1 MKKEM
6 TTQVQLTVSHRIGE
20 ETEEKCPG
28 HPASK
33 IGYVPLDRSIE
44 VHLVKVR
51 TLSPP
56 QVRLEVFSVAGNR
69 TYHMVCHRTLRTGC
83 KSTRCMLVIRWIL
96 LHRLQDREYI
106 HSRTAL
112 SLPQLTL
119 SASGLLG

>member
-28 HPASK
+28 HPAFK

-51 TLSPP
+51 TLSPL

-83 KSTRCMLVIRWIL
+83 KSTRCMLAIR
-96 LHRLQDREYI
+96 
-106 HSRTAL
+106 
-112 SLPQLTL
+112 
-119 SASGLLG
+119 